1 MKFSE
6 LLAAGW
12 SEGQTRRPARQLL
25 LIGKGNANP
34 FFFAPD
40 DTAILTL
47 MEAYNVQ
54 RYFMGNTNRARHV
67 ERCSCCRHVANCAI
81 DAAAIELDGPGFEKA
96 LSIFFPT
103 VFHAA
108 ALKAKV

>member
-1 MKFSE
+1 MKLSE

-12 SEGQTRRPARQLL
+12 SEGEPVAPARQPL
-25 LIGKGNANP
+25 LIGKDNADP
-34 FFFAPD
+34 FFFAPV

-47 MEAYNVQ
+47 MRAYNVQ
-54 RYFMGNTNRARHV
+54 GYFVGNTKRARHV
-67 ERCSCCRHVANCAI
+67 ERCSCRRHVANRAI

-96 LSIFFPT
+96 LSVFCTT

-108 ALKAKV
+108 ALKAKL